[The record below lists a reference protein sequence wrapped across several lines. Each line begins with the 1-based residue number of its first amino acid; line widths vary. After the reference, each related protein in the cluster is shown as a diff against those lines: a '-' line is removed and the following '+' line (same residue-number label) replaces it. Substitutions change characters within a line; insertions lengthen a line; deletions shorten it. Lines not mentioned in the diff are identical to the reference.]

1 MLCRERKKEGKA
13 YFSPNDWF
21 VEIFAKKYGYFST
34 KIGVGGKKLSKS
46 VSGYFRGPLSSRRGG
61 GGLDGPTTRKKT
73 LFLRLL
79 FCNTTCKIA

>member
-13 YFSPNDWF
+13 YFPPNDWF

-46 VSGYFRGPLSSRRGG
+46 VSGYFRVPLSSRRGEEA
-61 GGLDGPTTRKKT
+61 LMARPLEKKH
-73 LFLRLL
+73 F
-79 FCNTTCKIA
+79 FCGFSFVIQLAK